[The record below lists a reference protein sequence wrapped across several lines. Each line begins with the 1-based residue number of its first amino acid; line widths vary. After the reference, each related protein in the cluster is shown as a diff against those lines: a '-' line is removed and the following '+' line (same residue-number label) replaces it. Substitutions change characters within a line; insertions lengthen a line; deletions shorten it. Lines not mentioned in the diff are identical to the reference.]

1 MLELID
7 IKKRYGSKEVL
18 HGISIKFEN
27 GIYGL
32 IGPNGSGK
40 STIMNIM
47 SDVLDMSSGKILYNG
62 TDIKE
67 LDDRYRE
74 KIGFLPQNVGYYP
87 NFTAKKTIEY
97 FGYLRG
103 VNKKELDS
111 NVEQVLRDVNLYENR
126 NDKVK
131 SFSGG
136 MKQRLGIAITCVANP
151 EIIIFDEPTVGLDPA
166 RTSRA
171 RRGATRPKPSRP
183 PRATANTAPPPAVRT
198 KAKARPPRSNRPTRK
213 NDERV
218 EFPGVVQPG
227 GPASGLR
234 GKNQGDAR
242 KPGRTAPD
250 GAGRPG
256 RRHPDG
262 LRRTPGARLHGGHD
276 AGAGKPVSSLNHGPK
291 TASLPLALAV
301 LPMLSAATHPARGAW
316 LGVMSGASHFSFLSW
331 PFCRAGLTWPPDPD
345 VFSHPPAP
353 SARMAL

>member
-7 IKKRYGSKEVL
+7 IKKRYGSREVL

-151 EIIIFDEPTVGLDPA
+151 EIIIFDEPTVGLDPEE
-166 RTSRA
+166 RA
-171 RRGATRPKPSRP
+171 RFKNLIRKLSK
-183 PRATANTAPPPAVRT
+183 T
-198 KAKARPPRSNRPTRK
+198 KTIVLSTHILS
-213 NDERV
+213 DV
-218 EFPGVVQPG
+218 EEVADYIILIKEGCLTKFEKIG
-227 GPASGLR
+227 G
-234 GKNQGDAR
+234 KDNE
-242 KPGRTAPD
+242 
-250 GAGRPG
+250 
-256 RRHPDG
+256 
-262 LRRTPGARLHGGHD
+262 
-276 AGAGKPVSSLNHGPK
+276 
-291 TASLPLALAV
+291 
-301 LPMLSAATHPARGAW
+301 
-316 LGVMSGASHFSFLSW
+316 
-331 PFCRAGLTWPPDPD
+331 
-345 VFSHPPAP
+345 
-353 SARMAL
+353 

>member
-136 MKQRLGIAITCVANP
+136 MKQRLGIAITCVGKKAAA
-151 EIIIFDEPTVGLDPA
+151 GAAGPA
-166 RTSRA
+166 GKSACRA
-171 RRGATRPKPSRP
+171 GRS
-183 PRATANTAPPPAVRT
+183 APPE
-198 KAKARPPRSNRPTRK
+198 KEKARPGLSLRRSAGNFGSGVQSGRRAGGNGRPELPHHRLH
-213 NDERV
+213 RRRLQAG
-218 EFPGVVQPG
+218 PAG
-227 GPASGLR
+227 GP
-234 GKNQGDAR
+234 
-242 KPGRTAPD
+242 
-250 GAGRPG
+250 
-256 RRHPDG
+256 HP
-262 LRRTPGARLHGGHD
+262 REACPQPCQPREP
-276 AGAGKPVSSLNHGPK
+276 
-291 TASLPLALAV
+291 
-301 LPMLSAATHPARGAW
+301 
-316 LGVMSGASHFSFLSW
+316 
-331 PFCRAGLTWPPDPD
+331 
-345 VFSHPPAP
+345 
-353 SARMAL
+353 

>member
-47 SDVLDMSSGKILYNG
+47 SDVLDMSSGKIL
-62 TDIKE
+62 
-67 LDDRYRE
+67 
-74 KIGFLPQNVGYYP
+74 IGFLPKNVGYYP
-87 NFTAKKTIEY
+87 HFTAKKTIEY

-151 EIIIFDEPTVGLDPA
+151 EIIIFDEPTVGLDPEE
-166 RTSRA
+166 RA
-171 RRGATRPKPSRP
+171 RFKNLIRKLSK
-183 PRATANTAPPPAVRT
+183 T
-198 KAKARPPRSNRPTRK
+198 KTIVLSTHILS
-213 NDERV
+213 DV
-218 EFPGVVQPG
+218 EEVADYIILIKEGCLTKFEKIG
-227 GPASGLR
+227 G
-234 GKNQGDAR
+234 KDNE
-242 KPGRTAPD
+242 
-250 GAGRPG
+250 
-256 RRHPDG
+256 
-262 LRRTPGARLHGGHD
+262 
-276 AGAGKPVSSLNHGPK
+276 
-291 TASLPLALAV
+291 
-301 LPMLSAATHPARGAW
+301 
-316 LGVMSGASHFSFLSW
+316 
-331 PFCRAGLTWPPDPD
+331 
-345 VFSHPPAP
+345 
-353 SARMAL
+353 